1 MTRLHS
7 FSCKEAFA
15 RLADF
20 VDRELTLEEMAL
32 VKLHISDCACCAREF
47 RFEEGMLQCIRE
59 RLARVAVPPD
69 LTRRIL
75 GALASAEDPPAP

>member
-20 VDRELTLEEMAL
+20 VDRELSPEEMAL
-32 VKLHISDCACCAREF
+32 VKLHLNDCAGCAREF

-59 RLARVAVPPD
+59 RLARVAIPPD